1 MSSDLDRVRQAALK
15 DKEARFTALL
25 HHVTVERLRAAYRAI
40 RPGAAAGVDGVTWR
54 DYGQDLEG
62 NLADLHGRV
71 HGGAYRAKPSRRV
84 FIPKADGRL
93 RPLGVAALEDKI
105 LQRAVVEVLNA
116 IYECDFVG
124 FSYGFRPG
132 RSAHDALDALAV
144 AITRR
149 RVSWVLDADIRDYF
163 SKLDHSWLGKFL
175 EHRIAD
181 KRVLRLIQKW
191 LRAGVIENGTWTA
204 RDEGTPQ
211 GASVS
216 TLLANVYLHYV
227 FDQWVQQWRGRHARG
242 EMIVVRYADDAVV
255 GFEHHDDAQR
265 FLADLRER
273 FATFNLEL
281 AAEKTRL
288 IEFGRFAARNRKARG
303 LPKPETFNFLGL
315 THICGKRRTT
325 GMEKGMKESYIEDL
339 ASHGGPDHALATRE
353 GAAKRWTGVRAG
365 RILSLEIATI
375 GVPTRSQT
383 TEGNTAGGVFA
394 SRQRTP
400 RGRRTCA
407 CARSLHAE
415 NREVPRS
422 PDCGDGRSGRAGNA
436 AAVIP

>member
-1 MSSDLDRVRQAALK
+1 MSREVHAGFCERREVR
-15 DKEARFTALL
+15 LL
-25 HHVTVERLRAAYRAI
+25 PATHL
-40 RPGAAAGVDGVTWR
+40 
-54 DYGQDLEG
+54 
-62 NLADLHGRV
+62 
-71 HGGAYRAKPSRRV
+71 
-84 FIPKADGRL
+84 
-93 RPLGVAALEDKI
+93 
-105 LQRAVVEVLNA
+105 
-116 IYECDFVG
+116 
-124 FSYGFRPG
+124 
-132 RSAHDALDALAV
+132 
-144 AITRR
+144 
-149 RVSWVLDADIRDYF
+149 
-163 SKLDHSWLGKFL
+163 
-175 EHRIAD
+175 
-181 KRVLRLIQKW
+181 
-191 LRAGVIENGTWTA
+191 
-204 RDEGTPQ
+204 
-211 GASVS
+211 
-216 TLLANVYLHYV
+216 
-227 FDQWVQQWRGRHARG
+227 
-242 EMIVVRYADDAVV
+242 VV

-265 FLADLRER
+265 FLAGLRDRLTR
-273 FATFNLEL
+273 FGLGL
-281 AAEKTRL
+281 APDKTRL
-288 IEFGRFAARNRKARG
+288 IEFGRFAARDRRARG
-303 LPKPETFNFLGL
+303 EGRPETFGFLGF
-315 THICGKRRTT
+315 THVCGKRRTT